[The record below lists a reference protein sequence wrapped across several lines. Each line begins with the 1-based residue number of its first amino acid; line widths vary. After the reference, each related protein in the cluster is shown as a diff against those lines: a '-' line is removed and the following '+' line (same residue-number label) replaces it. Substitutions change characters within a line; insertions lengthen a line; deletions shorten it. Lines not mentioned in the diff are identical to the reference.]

1 MKKLWRDVLIVLG
14 ILTIWRAALWGI
26 EMAAP
31 SLWPLRQDFLG
42 TLTPWANFD
51 GAHYTRIAR
60 WGYAQYEQAFFPL
73 YPMLIRF
80 VSTIVQVPLEY
91 AAIIISHTAFLVG
104 LVLFWRYLDG
114 VRGRVWTMTFLLVYP
129 ASFFFAAAYSES
141 VFFALAAGAL
151 LAVKKKRWLLAGILA
166 GLSSATRLVGIFLV
180 FPIVCAIWKEKK
192 RLDIHQ
198 WTALVL
204 APAGLGA
211 YMLYLF
217 QTYADPLA
225 FFHVQ
230 PAFGA
235 GRSGGVL
242 IFLPQ
247 VFWRYIRIFSTVP
260 SNELLYHVAIF
271 ELSSLIIGLVLLL
284 IAWKKRYDA
293 GLLLYSA
300 CVLLLPT
307 LTGTLSSMP
316 RYVLAAFPLFSVLGG
331 IKSNAAKV
339 MIVIAFL
346 GVLVYAATGFLRG
359 YFVS

>member
-1 MKKLWRDVLIVLG
+1 MKKPLSDSLIVLG
-14 ILTIWRAALWGI
+14 IFTIWRAAIRGI

-31 SLWPLRQDFLG
+31 FLWPLRADFLG

-73 YPMLIRF
+73 YPFLIRF
-80 VSTIVQVPLEY
+80 VSTIARAPFEY
-91 AAIIISHTAFLVG
+91 AAIFVSLIAMFVG

-114 VRGRVWTMTFLLVYP
+114 IRGRVWTMMFLLVYP

-166 GLSSATRLVGIFLV
+166 GLASATRLVGVFLV
-180 FPIVCAIWKEKK
+180 FPIVFAIWKEKK
-192 RLDIHQ
+192 RFDVHQ
-198 WTALVL
+198 WAALLL
-204 APAGLGA
+204 APAGLSA
-211 YMLYLF
+211 YMIYLLRSF
-217 QTYADPLA
+217 GDPLT

-235 GRSGGVL
+235 GRSGGDL
-242 IFLPQ
+242 ILLPQ
-247 VFWRYIRIFSTVP
+247 VFWRYIMIFTTVG

-271 ELSSLIIGLVLLL
+271 ELSSLIFGLVLLL

-293 GLLLYSA
+293 GLLLYSI
-300 CVLLLPT
+300 CVLLIPS

-331 IKSNAAKV
+331 
-339 MIVIAFL
+339 
-346 GVLVYAATGFLRG
+346 
-359 YFVS
+359 